1 METPHGDK
9 CSCHVLSM
17 TVARD
22 TGTVSI
28 SRNDAG
34 VNCLFHNIDAIFC
47 DGFVSLLTPFG

>member
-22 TGTVSI
+22 TSTVSI